1 MAANAWDD
9 KRIQHINHLMNDIHA
24 SSNQI
29 YEHLMDS
36 DYDSLKKEATDQ
48 IKRLRLIIDSV
59 QDEV

>member
-29 YEHLMDS
+29 YEHLMDR
-36 DYDSLKKEATDQ
+36 DYDSLKQEATDQ

>member
-29 YEHLMDS
+29 YEHLMDR

>member
-24 SSNQI
+24 SSKQI
-29 YEHLMDS
+29 YEHLMDR

>member
-29 YEHLMDS
+29 YEHLMDRA
-36 DYDSLKKEATDQ
+36 YDSLKKEATDQ